1 LSGCRVQ
8 RGLPCSP
15 TRRSSD
21 LVLARGLRGGA
32 TRLAERVVAR
42 TADVVLGASSDLVE
56 RARRLGAA
64 DARLGPVAAPPLPA
78 PRRSSAA
85 VRAEL
90 GVPAGTPVVLSV
102 GRLHPQKGYDVLVAA
117 AARWRTR

>member
-78 PRRSSAA
+78 PRRSSA
-85 VRAEL
+85 RSEEHTSEL
-90 GVPAGTPVVLSV
+90 QSREKLVC
-102 GRLHPQKGYDVLVAA
+102 RLLL
-117 AARWRTR
+117 